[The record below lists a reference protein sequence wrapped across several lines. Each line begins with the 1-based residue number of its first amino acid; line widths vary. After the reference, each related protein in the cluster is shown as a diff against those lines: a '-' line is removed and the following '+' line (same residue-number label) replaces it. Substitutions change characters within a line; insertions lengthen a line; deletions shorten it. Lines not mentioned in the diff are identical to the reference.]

1 MDIALETDTEM
12 ILIWIRPGL
21 IHECISKC
29 ISSSGGRRLVNRWK
43 KQWAASIVTALLVG
57 NSLGATGIGFA
68 QEAGQEWTGISASAL
83 SEFGTSSTNQAGRYG
98 SGGPSFRT
106 QLETGTLPN
115 NGTAL
120 KAVGEVTYGTDGP
133 ASVINTTYEP
143 GGEVIIM
150 VELDGVPLLS
160 RTSAQALRSRIN
172 SFSTSENNLEVQHRT
187 IKNRIQ
193 KLAEE
198 EFAEQA
204 AAEEAQTEQP
214 LNQQGLM
221 GQALRESKLA
231 VPYTSSMEL
240 SEAPEIEVL
249 YDYYMVMNAFSIK
262 ADYSNL
268 EGIQQ
273 LPGVKNAWVATTYGP
288 IEPVQSIGTLM
299 ESSSAMIG
307 ANTANSSGYT
317 GKGTTVA
324 VVDTGLDWKHEAF
337 SKNMPPALTLKHTR
351 QKVSN
356 VLGSTSMSSGI
367 SDVDAV
373 YVNDKV
379 PYAYDY
385 ADKDTNVIPSGD
397 PDNEHGTHVAGIV
410 AANGDHLKGVAPDAQ
425 LMIMKVFDDMNG
437 STNDAS
443 IIAALEDSVKLGADV
458 INMSLGANAGF
469 STEGEASKDE
479 MYDRIGKA
487 GVNLVVAA
495 GNSYSS
501 AYGNQSGQNLP
512 FATDP
517 DNSIVASPSTYASAL
532 SVASMANMTLSDVP
546 YIAGGERKI
555 VFNDQSYDS
564 DPKIQ
569 GLNDTYDYV
578 HVGLGSITDIQ
589 NAGNLKGKIALISR
603 GGEISFQQKL
613 NNAYAAGAVAVVV
626 YNNVAG
632 QLKMDIGSYYIPA
645 VAISQNDGE
654 YLAGL
659 QTKKLTLSDSLKT
672 SITNPEGGNMSA
684 FSSWGVAPDL
694 KLKPE
699 ITAPGEGIYSTVL
712 GNAYKSMSGTSM
724 ASPHI
729 AGAEALVKQY
739 VTNTLSITD
748 PLTQEKLVHSL
759 LMSTAHPAKDA
770 SSGQF
775 YSPRKQGA
783 GLADVTGAIT
793 TGAYLSV
800 EGNDRPKAEL
810 GDGKSG
816 SYSFTFRI
824 HSISDEALS
833 YELNTAALSENVITS
848 NGKSLLEQNST
859 DYAGNGI
866 NIQYSGATNGKVTVP
881 ARGSAT
887 VTVTITLSDAMKAQ
901 FNRQTPNGTFVDGFV
916 MLDADSGVDLS
927 LPFLAFYGDW
937 GQLPMLDGTE
947 YGDEGYS
954 MFGSTVYNA
963 FPEQGN
969 VLGQN
974 HIAIAKGLN
983 WGVMPEKFAIS
994 PQSLGNSSKILGTNT
1009 GLLRNAEDMS
1019 FTVTGKDGHVYKE
1032 TNYSHVRKSLY
1043 FPSLDLVSW
1052 AEALLGTAPT
1062 FDGLDANNSEVPEGM
1077 YTYKVEA
1084 TAAGTNGQGKD
1095 TWSFDFAYDKTG
1107 PVLTDYSIYEEDGN
1121 TFLEM
1126 NITDN
1131 HYISGLQLATLDGGA
1146 LSDLY
1151 PIRDADEKLAD
1162 GTAVNKVTMD
1172 ISNVRD
1178 TLTQNGL
1185 STHRIKVDLFDYA
1198 LNYTSANIILD
1209 PIELTELTL
1218 DKTELA
1224 LVVGTTEDLRAIFT
1238 PAEAEQ
1244 PVIWTTS
1251 DPAVATVD
1259 THGAVTAI
1267 GPGTAQITAEAGG
1280 KTAVSQ
1286 VTVTPIGSEGIV
1298 LNRRTMTLAIGASQT
1313 VVASTNPEIVT
1324 EPITWTSSDSTVVSV
1339 DASGVVKALA
1349 AGTATITATASGK
1362 SASIVITVEDPSLAD
1377 YTIVD
1382 GVLVSYQGDG
1392 GHIAIPSQV
1401 REIGDYVFYYRD
1413 DILSVRVPGTVKK
1426 IGAYAFAENSHLALV
1441 TLEDGIESI
1450 GERSFYNSLK
1460 IKSIE
1465 VPDSV
1470 TEIGDYA
1477 FAKLG
1482 YLVSAH
1488 LGNGITRISDGLFA
1502 ENVNMTTVNIPD
1514 GVTAI
1519 GDRAFYAAQ
1528 SLKEIQLPSVLQTI
1542 GNEAFLSVHMD
1553 SLELPDTMVSIGDA
1567 SFAGTKIATLD
1578 LGSGLQTI
1586 GKSAFIETQLES
1598 LNIPDNVT
1606 TVGDMAFAYIP
1617 RLRHVEISKGVT
1629 SLGKRV
1635 FDSNGS
1641 SSLSRIEVDA
1651 ENPAY
1656 SSMDGVLFDKQQHT
1670 LVRYTVGHGRDSYAI
1685 PESVSKVDD
1694 YAFNYST
1701 KLNSIDLGTSLATI
1715 GEFGFANSTS
1725 IRTLTIPD
1733 SVTNIGRS
1741 AFYHNDG
1748 LESVTVGSGVT
1759 HLNPYTFAYNANTR
1773 NIDLGTGVKSIGDY
1787 VFQYNSSLVEIT
1799 FPEQVESL
1807 GDFVLS
1813 NNERLSV
1820 INIGKGVTKIGSNPF
1835 ASSRMITSVNVDP
1848 ENKAYASED
1857 GVLLD
1862 QARTLLIQYPIAK
1875 PDAVYS
1881 IPSTVTRISNYA
1893 FQNAKFLSEVQF
1905 PEGLESVG
1913 TSAFNG
1919 VNQLKEVAF
1928 PNSLKDIGVFAFSDT
1943 GIESV
1948 VLGNQI
1954 EQVQDWAFAF
1964 SSQLKSVAILDSNTT
1979 IGSFAFTDSPQL
1991 TTVVLG
1997 EGVSIPGFAVFD
2009 ANAATIYGWKGSMA
2023 EEHAINEGIPFKV
2036 YDPITVQVKAK
2047 HEDGAGTISLSA
2059 QAEGGIG
2066 AKSFSFRAWDAQ
2078 TEQTVTLDTYAGATT
2093 YEWTL
2098 PEPGKYTVYAD
2109 AKDETGVVRSGAREL
2124 EVLSSGQVIISAVSA
2139 TLTPAVRSY
2148 NISKP
2153 ADVSTAINWNDAQS
2167 VTLAVYGVNE
2177 GPSMSVTDAVYSRNT
2192 MKQGLDYTIDGN
2204 TLTIKEDLLSALHLN
2219 EGDQVTVELFFD
2231 FGDKAV
2237 LTIEAIRDTEAP
2249 IISADISPRT
2259 ATFDKKEGKQQD
2271 VTMNVTW
2278 NDASSITDVTVN
2290 GESIGEGSYRVDG
2303 QSLIISQAYL
2313 ATQPVGELVL
2323 QVQFDRGQAAAIV
2336 ISIIDSSKNGGGNNG
2351 GGNNGGGNNGGGS
2364 SGEDIGS
2371 EAGGNNSGTS
2381 TSGGGATATVPATV
2395 RVLDAS
2401 GNAITSFQTRLN
2413 ASTGQATVTVD
2424 EDFLTSA
2431 FAATQADAKGVSTVS
2446 ITIEAEGAKSYEVVI
2461 PTSFLT
2467 ASNASRAIH
2476 IKTNLAT
2483 VTLPSNMLQGTQ
2495 AGDAE
2500 QVTLLLSP
2508 ADHSQLDA
2516 AAQAWVGDRPV
2527 VDIRLRVGDRELA
2540 WQNNQATVTVAIP
2553 YSPSTTELD
2562 NPEFIT
2568 IQYIDEAGQA
2578 TPVSSGRYDAATG
2591 EVRFSTNH
2599 FSKYAVAYVVKSFQ
2613 DLNRHVW
2620 AKQPIEVLA
2629 SKGIIQGTAANQF
2642 SPAKQITRAE
2652 YLTLLVKTL
2661 GLTANIES
2669 NFTDVQ
2675 QGSYY
2680 YEAAGIAK
2688 QLGIVG
2694 GTGNNEFGP
2703 NTPISRQD
2711 MMVMTYKALR
2721 KADALTANA
2730 ASVEAIQAFND
2741 RAEVAGYAAEGVATL
2756 VHEGLITGADGKIQ
2770 PKLPTTRAEAAVF
2783 LYRIYNLN

>member
-1 MDIALETDTEM
+1 M
-12 ILIWIRPGL
+12 
-21 IHECISKC
+21 
-29 ISSSGGRRLVNRWK
+29 VNRWK
-43 KQWAASIVTALLVG
+43 KQWAAGIVTALLVG

-83 SEFGTSSTNQAGRYG
+83 SELGTSSTNQAGRYG

-106 QLETGTLPN
+106 QLETGSLPN
-115 NGTAL
+115 NGAAL

-143 GGEVIIM
+143 AGEVIIM
-150 VELDGVPLLS
+150 VELDGAPLLS
-160 RTSAQALRSRIN
+160 RTSAQALRSRIS
-172 SFSTSENNLEVQHRT
+172 SFSTSENNLEAQHNT
-187 IKNRIQ
+187 VKNRIQ

-198 EFAEQA
+198 EFAEQV
-204 AAEEAQTEQP
+204 AAEDALTEQV
-214 LNQQGLM
+214 LNQQSLM

-231 VPYTSSMEL
+231 APSTSGMDL
-240 SEAPEIEVL
+240 TAAPEIEVL

-262 ADYSNL
+262 TDYSNL

-299 ESSSAMIG
+299 DSSSAMIG

-410 AANGDHLKGVAPDAQ
+410 AANGDRLKGVAPDAQ

-546 YIAGGERKI
+546 YIAGGNRKI

-578 HVGLGSITDIQ
+578 HVGLGGTTDIQ

-659 QTKKLTLSDSLKT
+659 QTKQLTLSDSLRT

-739 VTNTLSITD
+739 VTNSLSITD
-748 PLTQEKLVHSL
+748 PVTQEKLVHSL

-770 SSGQF
+770 SNGQF

-816 SYSFTFRI
+816 SYSFSFRI
-824 HSISDEALS
+824 HSISDEELS
-833 YELNTAALSENVITS
+833 YDLNTAALSENVITS
-848 NGKSLLEQNST
+848 NGKSLLEQKST

-866 NIQYSGATNGKVTVP
+866 NIQYNGATNGKVTVP
-881 ARGSAT
+881 ARGSAA
-887 VTVTITLSDAMKAQ
+887 VTVTITLSDAMKVQ
-901 FNRQTPNGTFVDGFV
+901 FNRDTPNGTFVDGFV
-916 MLDADSGVDLS
+916 MLDSDSGVDLS

-969 VLGQN
+969 LLGQN

-1019 FTVTGKDGHVYKE
+1019 FTVLDKDGHVYKE

-1062 FDGLDANNSEVPEGM
+1062 FDGLDANNNEVPEGM

-1107 PVLTDYSIYEEDGN
+1107 PVLTDYSIYEEDGK
-1121 TFLEM
+1121 TLLQM
-1126 NITDN
+1126 NLTDN
-1131 HYISGLQLATLDGGA
+1131 HYISGLQLSTPNGGA

-1151 PIRDADEKLAD
+1151 PIRDADDKLAD

-1178 TLTQNGL
+1178 ILTQNGL
-1185 STHRIKVDLFDYA
+1185 STHSIKVDLFDYA
-1198 LNYTSANIILD
+1198 LNYTSVNLILD
-1209 PIELTELTL
+1209 PIELTDLTL
-1218 DKTELA
+1218 DKSELA

-1238 PAEAEQ
+1238 PVEAEQ

-1251 DPAVATVD
+1251 DPVVATVD
-1259 THGAVTAI
+1259 THGAVTAV
-1267 GPGTAQITAEAGG
+1267 GSGTAQITAEAGG

-1298 LNRRTMTLAIGASQT
+1298 LNRKTMTLKVGTSQT
-1313 VVASTNPEIVT
+1313 LIASTNPDVVT
-1324 EPITWTSSDSTVVSV
+1324 EPITWTSSDSAVVSV
-1339 DASGVVKALA
+1339 DASGVVKAMA
-1349 AGTATITATASGK
+1349 AGTATITATASSK

-1392 GHIAIPSQV
+1392 GHISIPSQV
-1401 REIGDYVFYYRD
+1401 REIGEYVFYYRD

-1426 IGAYAFAENSHLALV
+1426 IGAYAFAENSHLGLV
-1441 TLEDGIESI
+1441 TLDEGIESI

-1460 IKSIE
+1460 IKTIT

-1488 LGNGITRISDGLFA
+1488 LGNGITRISNGLFA

-1528 SLKEIQLPSVLQTI
+1528 SLKEVKLPSALQTI
-1542 GNEAFLSVHMD
+1542 GNEAFLSVNIS
-1553 SLELPDTMVSIGDA
+1553 SLELPDAMVSVGDA
-1567 SFAGTKIATLD
+1567 AFAGTKIAALN

-1586 GKSAFIETQLES
+1586 GKSAFIETQLQS

-1606 TVGDMAFAYIP
+1606 SVGDMAFAYIP
-1617 RLRHVEISKGVT
+1617 RLRQVEISKGVM
-1629 SLGKRV
+1629 SLGQQV

-1641 SSLSRIEVDA
+1641 SSLTSIEVDA

-1656 SSMDGVLFDKQQHT
+1656 SSLDGVLFDKQQRT

-1685 PESVSKVDD
+1685 PESVSKVDN
-1694 YAFNYST
+1694 YAFNYSS
-1701 KLNSIDLGTSLATI
+1701 KLTSIDLGTSLATI
-1715 GEFGFANSTS
+1715 GEHGFANSTS

-1733 SVTNIGRS
+1733 SVTDIGRS
-1741 AFYHNDG
+1741 AFYHNDA
-1748 LESVTVGSGVT
+1748 LESVTLGSGVE
-1759 HLNPYTFAYNANTR
+1759 HLNPYTFAYDYNLR
-1773 NIDLGTGVKSIGDY
+1773 NVDLGTGVKSIGDY

-1799 FPEQVESL
+1799 FPEQVETL
-1807 GDFVLS
+1807 GNFVLS

-1848 ENKAYASED
+1848 DNKAYASED

-1881 IPSTVTRISNYA
+1881 IPSTVTQISNYA
-1893 FQNAKFLSEVQF
+1893 FQNAKFLTGVQF

-1919 VNQLKEVAF
+1919 VNQLKEVKL
-1928 PNSLKDIGVFAFSDT
+1928 PNSLKDIGMFAFSDT
-1943 GIESV
+1943 GIESI
-1948 VLGNQI
+1948 VLGSQI

-1991 TTVVLG
+1991 RTIVLG
-1997 EGVSIPGFAVFD
+1997 EGVSIPGIAVFD
-2009 ANAATIYGWKGSMA
+2009 ANTATIYGWKGSMA
-2023 EEHAINEGIPFKV
+2023 EEHAINEGIAFKI
-2036 YDPITVQVKAK
+2036 YEPLTVQLKAY
-2047 HEDGAGTISLSA
+2047 HENGAGTISLNA

-2177 GPSMSVTDAVYSRNT
+2177 GPSMSVTDAVYSRNA
-2192 MKQGLDYTIDGN
+2192 MKQGLDYTIEGN
-2204 TLTIKEDLLSALHLN
+2204 ILTVKESLLSAIQLN

-2237 LTIEAIRDTEAP
+2237 LTIEAIRDTEVP
-2249 IISADISPRT
+2249 VISADISPRT
-2259 ATFDKKEGKQQD
+2259 ATFDKKEDKQQD

-2278 NDASSITDVTVN
+2278 NGVSSITDVTVN
-2290 GESIGEGSYRVDG
+2290 GESIGKDSYRVDE
-2303 QSLIISQAYL
+2303 QSLIINQAYL
-2313 ATQPVGELVL
+2313 AAQPVGELIL
-2323 QVQFDRGQAAAIV
+2323 RVQFDRGQAAAIV
-2336 ISIIDSSKNGGGNNG
+2336 ITIIDSNNGGGNNG

-2364 SGEDIGS
+2364 SGEDSGS
-2371 EAGGNNSGTS
+2371 ETGGSNSGTS
-2381 TSGGGATATVPATV
+2381 ASGGGVTTTVPAAV

-2401 GNAITSFQTRLN
+2401 GNVIASFQTRLN
-2413 ASTGQATVTVD
+2413 ASTGQATVTMD
-2424 EDFLTSA
+2424 ADFLTSA
-2431 FAATQADAKGVSTVS
+2431 FAASQADAKGITTVD
-2446 ITIEAEGAKSYEVVI
+2446 ITIEAEGAKSYEVI
-2461 PTSFLT
+2461 MPASLLT
-2467 ASNASRAIH
+2467 VSNASRAIH
-2476 IKTNLAT
+2476 IKTNIAT
-2483 VTLPSNMLQGTQ
+2483 ITLPGNMLQGTQ

-2500 QVTLLLSP
+2500 QITLLLSL
-2508 ADHSQLDA
+2508 ADQSELTA
-2516 AAQAWVGDRPV
+2516 AAQALVGEHPVLDVSLKVDDRA
-2527 VDIRLRVGDRELA
+2527 LA
-2540 WQNNQATVTVAIP
+2540 WQNSQAAVTIGIP
-2553 YSPSTTELD
+2553 YTPTAAESD
-2562 NPEFIT
+2562 NPEHIT
-2568 IQYIDEAGQA
+2568 VQYIDEAGKA
-2578 TPVSSGRYDAATG
+2578 NPVTSGQYDEATG
-2591 EVRFSTNH
+2591 EVRFTTNH
-2599 FSKYAVAYVVKSFQ
+2599 FSKYAVAYVVKSFK
-2613 DLNRHVW
+2613 DLNRHAW

-2629 SKGIIQGTAANQF
+2629 SKGVIQGTAADQF

-2652 YLTLLVKTL
+2652 YLSLLVKTL
-2661 GLTANIES
+2661 SLTASS
-2669 NFTDVQ
+2669 NSSFADVQ
-2675 QGSYY
+2675 EGSYY

-2694 GTGNNEFGP
+2694 GTGNNEFRP
-2703 NTPISRQD
+2703 NAPISRQD
-2711 MMVMTYKALR
+2711 MMVMTYKALLQ
-2721 KADALTANA
+2721 ADALTANP
-2730 ASVEAIQAFND
+2730 ASTEAIQVFND

-2756 VHEGLITGADGKIQ
+2756 VREGLITGAAGKIQ
-2770 PKLPTTRAEAAVF
+2770 PKAPTTRAEAAVF

>member
-1 MDIALETDTEM
+1 MSVYQSVYQVREGT
-12 ILIWIRPGL
+12 
-21 IHECISKC
+21 
-29 ISSSGGRRLVNRWK
+29 RLVNRWK

-83 SEFGTSSTNQAGRYG
+83 SEFGTSSTNQTGRYG

-150 VELDGVPLLS
+150 VELDGAPLLS
-160 RTSAQALRSRIN
+160 RTSAQALRSRIS

-187 IKNRIQ
+187 VKNRIQ

-204 AAEEAQTEQP
+204 AAEEAQTEQT

-231 VPYTSSMEL
+231 VPSTSSTEL
-240 SEAPEIEVL
+240 AEAPEIEVL

-288 IEPVQSIGTLM
+288 IEPVESIGTLM

-410 AANGDHLKGVAPDAQ
+410 AANGDRLKGVAPDAQ

-517 DNSIVASPSTYASAL
+517 DSSIVASPSTYASAL

-546 YIAGGERKI
+546 YIAGGDRKI

-569 GLNDTYDYV
+569 GLNDTYDYI
-578 HVGLGSITDIQ
+578 HVGLGSTTDIQ

-748 PLTQEKLVHSL
+748 PVTQEKLVHSL

-824 HSISDEALS
+824 HSISDEELT

-848 NGKSLLEQNST
+848 NGKSLLEQKST

-866 NIQYSGATNGKVTVP
+866 NIQYGAATNGKVTVP
-881 ARGSAT
+881 ARGSAA

-1019 FTVTGKDGHVYKE
+1019 FTVMGKDGHVYKE

-1107 PVLTDYSIYEEDGN
+1107 PVLTDYSIYEEDGK
-1121 TFLEM
+1121 TFLQM

-1185 STHRIKVDLFDYA
+1185 STYRIKVDLFDYA

-1224 LVVGTTEDLRAIFT
+1224 LVVGTTEDLRAFFT
-1238 PAEAEQ
+1238 PTEAEQ

-1286 VTVTPIGSEGIV
+1286 VTVTPIGNEGIV
-1298 LNRRTMTLAIGASQT
+1298 LNRKSMTLTIGASQT
-1313 VVASTNPEIVT
+1313 VVASTNLEIVT
-1324 EPITWTSSDSTVVSV
+1324 EPITWTSSDNTVVSV
-1339 DASGVVKALA
+1339 DASGVVKALT

-1470 TEIGDYA
+1470 KEIGDYA

-1488 LGNGITRISDGLFA
+1488 LGNGITRISNGLFA

-1542 GNEAFLSVHMD
+1542 GNEAFLSVNMD

-1586 GKSAFIETQLES
+1586 GKSAFIETQLQS

-1617 RLRHVEISKGVT
+1617 RLRHVEISKGAT
-1629 SLGKRV
+1629 SLGKQV

-1641 SSLSRIEVDA
+1641 SSLSSIEVDA

-1701 KLNSIDLGTSLATI
+1701 KLNSIDLGTTLATI

-1733 SVTNIGRS
+1733 SVTDIGRS

-1773 NIDLGTGVKSIGDY
+1773 NIDLGTGVRSIGDY

-1835 ASSRMITSVNVDP
+1835 ASSRMITSVNVNP

-1862 QARTLLIQYPIAK
+1862 QARTQLIQYPIAK

-1881 IPSTVTRISNYA
+1881 IPSTVTHISNYA
-1893 FQNAKFLSEVQF
+1893 FQNAKFLTEVQF

-1913 TSAFNG
+1913 ISAFNG
-1919 VNQLKEVAF
+1919 VSELKEVKF

-1943 GIESV
+1943 GIESI
-1948 VLGNQI
+1948 VLGSQI

-2009 ANAATIYGWKGSMA
+2009 ANTATIFGWKGSMA
-2023 EEHAINEGIPFKV
+2023 EEHAINEGITFKV
-2036 YDPITVQVKAK
+2036 YEPITVQVKAR
-2047 HEDGAGTISLSA
+2047 HEAEAGTISLSA

-2177 GPSMSVTDAVYSRNT
+2177 GPSMSVTDAVYSRNA

-2204 TLTIKEDLLSALHLN
+2204 TLTIKEGLLSALHLN

-2249 IISADISPRT
+2249 LISADISPRT
-2259 ATFDKKEGKQQD
+2259 ATFDKKEDKQQD

-2278 NDASSITDVTVN
+2278 NDASSIRDVTVN

-2303 QSLIISQAYL
+2303 QSLVISQAYL

-2323 QVQFDRGQAAAIV
+2323 QVQFDRGQAVAIV
-2336 ISIIDSSKNGGGNNG
+2336 ISIIDSSNNGGGNNG

-2371 EAGGNNSGTS
+2371 EAGGNHSGTS

-2413 ASTGQATVTVD
+2413 ASTGQATITVD

-2431 FAATQADAKGVSTVS
+2431 FAATQADAKGVTTVS
-2446 ITIEAEGAKSYEVVI
+2446 ITIEAEGAKSYEVVM

-2483 VTLPSNMLQGTQ
+2483 VTLPSNMLQETQ

-2508 ADHSQLDA
+2508 ADHNQLDA

-2527 VDIRLRVGDRELA
+2527 VDIRLRLGDRELA
-2540 WQNNQATVTVAIP
+2540 WQNNQATVTIAIP
-2553 YSPSTTELD
+2553 YSPTATELD

-2578 TPVSSGRYDAATG
+2578 TPVSSGRYNAATG
-2591 EVRFSTNH
+2591 EVRFTTNH
-2599 FSKYAVAYVVKSFQ
+2599 FSKYAVAYVVQSFQ

-2661 GLTANIES
+2661 GLTANIDS

-2721 KADALTANA
+2721 KAEALTANV

-2770 PKLPTTRAEAAVF
+2770 PKSPTTRAEAAVF